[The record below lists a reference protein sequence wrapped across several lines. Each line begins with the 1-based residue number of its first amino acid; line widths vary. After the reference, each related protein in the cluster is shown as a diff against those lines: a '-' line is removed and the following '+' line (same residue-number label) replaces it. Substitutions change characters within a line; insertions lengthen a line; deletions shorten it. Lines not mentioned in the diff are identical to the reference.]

1 MRRAL
6 RDQAGTAIIMAVLC
20 MLILG
25 VFMISLMALA
35 DVESRVGLNH
45 KAELQAMAL
54 ADAALEHGR
63 NVLRTA
69 ATDGNFNAFI
79 SDATARQLGVP
90 STGIPLGSGRYWVRV
105 DNDCAAPAGYTGSP
119 PFVPPQVQ
127 DNGAGCQDTQDTNET
142 AVLTAWAETTDV
154 TGRVIGRA
162 RIRTHYKLGNPWKH
176 ACYDG
181 DGVMCVDDAVGG
193 CNNNPCIDP
202 SDPENPNGPATG
214 PLPTPNDIRCGKQSL
229 GGQIP
234 DGDIPADVAALT
246 GVWSSTTPCF
256 IYPYYKW
263 ALSTPAPTRVVCYSI
278 VSSGTGYG
286 TNQCSSTVHTQ
297 AWDPS
302 DPTCTNVVTAA
313 RCHGMVFFGRG
324 TSAANLMTRAD
335 VSFANPVEDAG
346 CMGTQ
351 NQDPGANCYDPLNP
365 SSTGVVYVMGKV
377 TIKNNVDVH
386 GTLVLHGD
394 GQTGGSNKDLGLTG
408 TSRIITHKCAANT
421 CGYPLAILGYNPNE
435 PPPTTSGQTITLDL
449 SNNTSFIS
457 GLIYTAGT
465 ADFHPLTVDG
475 GIIAWNVQVNNASFR
490 LTYNETYGNDA
501 PPPGF
506 NTPTT
511 TTVVVRAPST
521 WVHCT
526 DYANDFT
533 GPTPCQ

>member
-6 RDQAGTAIIMAVLC
+6 QDQAGTAIIMAVLC

-63 NVLRTA
+63 NVLRAA
-69 ATDGNFNAFI
+69 ATDRNFNAFI
-79 SDATARQLGVP
+79 GDATARQLGVP

-105 DNDCAAPAGYTGSP
+105 DNDCAAPTGYTGSP

-142 AVLTAWAETTDV
+142 AVLTAWAETTDA

-162 RIRTHYKLGNPWKH
+162 RIRMHYVLGSPWKH
-176 ACYDG
+176 SCYDG

-202 SDPENPNGPATG
+202 SDPDNPNGPATG
-214 PLPTPNDIRCGKQSL
+214 PLPLPNDIRCGTSQMT
-229 GGQIP
+229 Q
-234 DGDIPADVAALT
+234 DDVPADVWARMSPT
-246 GVWSSTTPCF
+246 QPCF

-263 ALSTPAPTRVVCYSI
+263 AISTPAPSRRTCQAVTSGGYANGPDPCN
-278 VSSGTGYG
+278 SSGTLGW
-286 TNQCSSTVHTQ
+286 NRLDS
-297 AWDPS
+297 
-302 DPTCTNVVTAA
+302 TCTATPSK
-313 RCHGMVFFGRG
+313 CHGMVFFGPGNSPSSLATGADTSFG
-324 TSAANLMTRAD
+324 TNSNDT
-335 VSFANPVEDAG
+335 AG

-351 NQDPGANCYDPLNP
+351 NQDSARGCYDGSTA
-365 SSTGVVYVMGKV
+365 SSSVVVYVMGKA
-377 TIKNNVDVH
+377 TIKNNVEIN

-394 GQTGGSNKDLGLTG
+394 AQGGPSHKDFGMSG
-408 TSRIITHKCAANT
+408 TSRIVTHKCPPSAPSP
-421 CGYPLAILGYNPNE
+421 CGYPLALLGYNPNE
-435 PPPTTSGQTITLDL
+435 PAPVTSGQTIELDI

-457 GLIYTAGT
+457 GLIYTGGT
-465 ADFHPLTVDG
+465 ADFSPLTVDG
-475 GIIAWNVQVNNASFR
+475 GLIGWNVQVNNASFR
-490 LTYNETYGNDA
+490 LTYNATYGNDA
-501 PPPGF
+501 PPPAF
-506 NTPTT
+506 NTPTAA
-511 TTVVVRAPST
+511 TTVVRSPST

-526 DYANDFT
+526 DYANDFA